1 MDFYQFYTG
10 HCFDAHQFLGAHLT
24 ADGAVFRT
32 FAPAADKIDL
42 RLWQEDGEKT
52 VPMHE
57 IYDGNFY
64 ECEVAGAAPG
74 DYYAYEIYHNGGCV
88 EHCDPY
94 GFGME
99 LRPGHRSVIRD
110 LDAYTFKDQKW
121 MVGRD
126 DGVSKPENI
135 YEMHLGSWRKK
146 GDAPDGDWYTY
157 EEIAGPLIAYLVQSG
172 YNAVEFLPLSEHPA
186 DVSWGYQ
193 NTGFFAP
200 TSRYGDAAG
209 LMALVDELHQHDIA
223 VIMDF
228 VPVHFAVDDYGL
240 ANYDGTPLYEYPN
253 QDVGN
258 SEWGSKNFIHSRGEV
273 CSFLQSAANYWLET
287 YHFDGLRMDAISRI
301 IYWQGDEARG
311 VNYNAVDFIKTMN
324 KGLKARHP
332 SCVLMAEDSTN
343 FEKVTAPVD
352 EGGLGFD
359 YKWDLGWMHDTLSF
373 FQSSPEQRL
382 GRYHKLTFSMMY
394 YYNEHYLLPYSHDE
408 VVHGKATILQ
418 KMNGDY
424 DGKFPQARAMY
435 AYMIAHPGKKLN
447 FMGNEIGHFREWD
460 EKREQDWNL
469 LEFPIHEAFYHYIC
483 DLNHLYLNH
492 PALYA
497 KDYDRD
503 GFEWTQVH
511 GEDRTVYGFERRGG
525 GETILALFNFSDKGH
540 SEVLPGTL
548 ADYELL
554 IHSNDEKYGGAV
566 ENPKHCL
573 SVQNGKVVC
582 ALAPFSGI
590 LFLKKNK

>member
-10 HCFDAHQFLGAHLT
+10 ACFDAYAYLGAHLT
-24 ADGAVFRT
+24 EDGAVFRT

-42 RLWQEDGEKT
+42 CLWQDGDEK
-52 VPMHE
+52 VLPMHE

-64 ECEVAGAAPG
+64 ECTVADVSPG
-74 DYYAYEIYHNGGCV
+74 DYYAYRIFHEGGCT

-110 LDAYTFKDQKW
+110 LTYDFHDEKW
-121 MVGRD
+121 QESSD
-126 DGVSKPENI
+126 DGKAGPVNI

-146 GDAPDGDWYTY
+146 GDAPDGDWYSY
-157 EEIAGPLIAYLVQSG
+157 GEIAGPLIAYLKQSG
-172 YNAVEFLPLSEHPA
+172 YNAVEFMPLSEHPA

-200 TSRYGDAAG
+200 TSRYGSAEE
-209 LMALVDELHQHDIA
+209 LMALVDELHQNGIA

-240 ANYDGTPLYEYPN
+240 SLYDGTALYEYPHR
-253 QDVGN
+253 DVGD
-258 SEWGSKNFIHSRGEV
+258 SEWGSKNFMHSRGEV
-273 CSFLQSAANYWLET
+273 RSFLQSAAHYWLAV
-287 YHFDGLRMDAISRI
+287 YHFDGLRMDAVSRI

-311 VNYNAVDFIKTMN
+311 VNRDGIHFIKTMN
-324 KGLKARHP
+324 AGLKRRHP
-332 SCVLMAEDSTN
+332 KCMLIAEDSTN
-343 FEKVTAPVD
+343 FPKVTAPVS

-394 YYNEHYLLPYSHDE
+394 YYNEHYLLPFSHDE

-418 KMNGDY
+418 KMNGGY

-435 AYMIAHPGKKLN
+435 AYMMAHPGKKLN

-469 LEFPIHEAFYHYIC
+469 LEFPIHEAFYRYIC
-483 DLNHLYLNH
+483 DLNALYLSH
-492 PALYA
+492 PALYE

-503 GFEWTQVH
+503 GFRWTQVH
-511 GEDRTVYGFERRGG
+511 GEARTVYGFERFSKK
-525 GETILALFNFSDKGH
+525 ETVLALFNFGDQPQK
-540 SEVLPGTL
+540 EKLPGQ
-548 ADYELL
+548 AEDYELL
-554 IHSNDEKYGGAV
+554 IHSDDEKYGGSV
-566 ENPKHCL
+566 ENPAQCL
-573 SVQNGKVVC
+573 KLEKDGLVC
-582 ALAPFSGI
+582 ALAPFSAV
-590 LFLKKNK
+590 LFKKQP